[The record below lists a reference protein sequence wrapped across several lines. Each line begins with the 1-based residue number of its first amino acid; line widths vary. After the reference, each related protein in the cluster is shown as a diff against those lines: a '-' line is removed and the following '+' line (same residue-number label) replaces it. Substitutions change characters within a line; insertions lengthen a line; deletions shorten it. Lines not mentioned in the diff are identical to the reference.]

1 MAEAQLGVVIFSRP
15 LLCKYN

>member
-1 MAEAQLGVVIFSRP
+1 MAETQLGVVIFSRP